1 MTEFHFAPSDT
12 LTAKGRDMQHSAI
25 ALRVANESSER
36 TKITLEKH
44 MRKSRKIAPAACA
57 FLVAIADAG
66 VDFGSVYSSTKQS
79 AGSENL
85 FNEKAI
91 PKVWELASVLNG
103 GAWDMSS
110 IEGFTLHAV
119 TCALASGNCDNS
131 AMQRVMHKLSLT
143 RTPTGYTGGT
153 LSTQVSSSCRALEA
167 LGVIAPAGTRVWKIA
182 NHALFAECCRA
193 SGIDAP
199 DTPTNDDGSEAIV
212 IDGEA
217 YVIEDAPAL
226 PAPMLALPA
235 PDAVPPAKAKRVR
248 KSGSKSKAS
257 K

>member
-1 MTEFHFAPSDT
+1 
-12 LTAKGRDMQHSAI
+12 
-25 ALRVANESSER
+25 V
-36 TKITLEKH
+36 
-44 MRKSRKIAPAACA
+44 
-57 FLVAIADAG
+57 
-66 VDFGSVYSSTKQS
+66 
-79 AGSENL
+79 
-85 FNEKAI
+85 
-91 PKVWELASVLNG
+91 
-103 GAWDMSS
+103 
-110 IEGFTLHAV
+110 
-119 TCALASGNCDNS
+119 CALASGNVDNS
-131 AMQRVMHKLSLT
+131 AMQRHMHKLSLS

-199 DTPTNDDGSEAIV
+199 DTPTNDDGSIV

-226 PAPMLALPA
+226 PAPMLALEA
-235 PDAVPPAKAKRVR
+235 PDAASAPPAKAKRVR
-248 KSGSKSKAS
+248 KSSKKAS